1 MWVVPGYLKL
11 LLLPPAN
18 LFVLAL
24 VGLLFYRRR
33 PRLARALIAFSFVGL
48 YVLST
53 PLAGG
58 WLLRSVE
65 DAPPLTDDRLA
76 DDRLAGDAGAIIV
89 LSAGAYAHASEYDGE
104 TVGWATLERL
114 RYAVR
119 LHRLTGLPLLVTG
132 GRPRGERTPI
142 GVMMAETL
150 AASFGITPRWV
161 EPEAVNT
168 YANATLSAAILHPE
182 MIDKVFLVT
191 HAWHMRRATAAF
203 EAVGF
208 EVVPA
213 PINAATLPAAFSF
226 TRLVPSAGALGASA
240 IAFYEWIGLAWYR
253 VAYF

>member
-33 PRLARALIAFSFVGL
+33 PRFARALIAISFVGL

-76 DDRLAGDAGAIIV
+76 GDAGAIIV
-89 LSAGAYAHASEYDGE
+89 LSAGAYAHASEYGGE
-104 TVGWATLERL
+104 TVGPATLERL

-119 LHRLTGLPLLVTG
+119 LYRLTGLPLLTTG
-132 GRPRGERTPI
+132 GTPRGERTPI

-161 EPEAVNT
+161 EPGAVNT

-182 MIDKVFLVT
+182 KIRKVFLIT

-213 PINAATLPAAFSF
+213 PINTATLPAAFSF
-226 TRLVPSAGALGASA
+226 THLVPSAGALGASA

>member
-1 MWVVPGYLKL
+1 MWVVPGYLKT

-18 LFVLAL
+18 LFALAL

-33 PRLARALIAFSFVGL
+33 PRFARALIAFSLVGL

-76 DDRLAGDAGAIIV
+76 DDAGAIVV
-89 LSAGAYAHASEYDGE
+89 LSAGSQAHAPEYGGE
-104 TVGWATLERL
+104 TVGSATLERL

-119 LHRLTGLPLLVTG
+119 LQRLTGLPLLVTG
-132 GRPRGERTPI
+132 GALHPNHKPLGT
-142 GVMMAETL
+142 MMAETL
-150 AASFGITPRWV
+150 AASFGTAPRWI
-161 EPEAVNT
+161 EPEAINT
-168 YANATLSAAILHPE
+168 YANATSSAAILHPE
-182 MIDKVFLVT
+182 MIRKVFLVT
-191 HAWHMRRATAAF
+191 HAWPLRRATAAF

-226 TRLVPSAGALGASA
+226 AYLAPSAGALNASA
-240 IAFYEWIGLAWYR
+240 IAFYEWIGLIWYR

>member
-1 MWVVPGYLKL
+1 MWVVPGYLKS

-18 LFVLAL
+18 LFALAL

-33 PRLARALIAFSFVGL
+33 PRFARALIAISFVGL

-65 DAPPLTDDRLA
+65 GAPPLTGDRFV
-76 DDRLAGDAGAIIV
+76 DDAGAIVV
-89 LSAGAYAHASEYDGE
+89 LSARSYAHAPEYGGATVDG
-104 TVGWATLERL
+104 TTLERL

-119 LHRLTGLPLLVTG
+119 LHRLTGLPLLTTG
-132 GRPRGERTPI
+132 GRPRGGRTPI

-161 EPEAVNT
+161 EPEAVST

-182 MIDKVFLVT
+182 MIRKVFLVT

-213 PINAATLPAAFSF
+213 PIKATALPAAFSL
-226 TRLVPSAGALGASA
+226 THLVPSAGALGASA

-253 VAYF
+253 LAYF

>member
-1 MWVVPGYLKL
+1 MWVLPGYVKA

-24 VGLLFYRRR
+24 VGLLFYRHR
-33 PRLARALIAFSFVGL
+33 PRFARALITFSFVAL

-58 WLLRSVE
+58 WLKRSVE
-65 DAPPLTDDRLA
+65 EAPTLTEDRLA
-76 DDRLAGDAGAIIV
+76 DDAGAIVV
-89 LSAGAYAHASEYDGE
+89 LSAGSYAHAPEYGGA
-104 TVGWATLERL
+104 TVDWATLERL

-119 LHRLTGLPLLVTG
+119 LHRLTGLPLLTTG
-132 GRPRGERTPI
+132 GSPRGGQTPI

-161 EPEAVNT
+161 EPGAVST

-182 MIDKVFLVT
+182 NITKVILVT
-191 HAWHMRRATAAF
+191 HAWHMRRARAAF

-213 PINAATLPAAFSF
+213 PVSVTPSPVAFSF
-226 TRLVPSAGALGASA
+226 THLVPSAGALSASA
-240 IAFYEWIGLAWYR
+240 VAFHEWIGLLWYR
-253 VAYF
+253 LAYF